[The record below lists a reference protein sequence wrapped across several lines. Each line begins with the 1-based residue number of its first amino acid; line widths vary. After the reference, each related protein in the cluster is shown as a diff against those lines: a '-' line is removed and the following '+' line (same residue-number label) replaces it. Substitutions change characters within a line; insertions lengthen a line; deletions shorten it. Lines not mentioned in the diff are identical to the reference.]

1 MLSYCALCSSR
12 GYVHIL
18 DSPLNCYSEFE
29 ILPAAVASFC
39 HRFTRRQGWM
49 FWLICC
55 LHNPFRNAAEME
67 KLPPSYSL
75 SLLDV
80 GTECRL
86 VEKSH
91 CDQWWS
97 RLETLHII
105 WDSSALRYI
114 LCCSLAIWWS
124 VSHISLTMRYL
135 IFHCPCGVCR
145 VFDIP
150 QFCFSLL
157 FPCSSKFGYSIGAL
171 IPQQVRFFIRIY
183 WGWGCFSPRRL
194 AADYKWYATRTLS
207 SGRKDPIKEQSAV
220 PFEGILWWDGYLL
233 NVLLLGDG

>member
-1 MLSYCALCSSR
+1 MKFFLLQWPLAVIDSHEDKVGCFDLSVAFITLSEMLQKWKNYLP
-12 GYVHIL
+12 HI
-18 DSPLNCYSEFE
+18 
-29 ILPAAVASFC
+29 
-39 HRFTRRQGWM
+39 
-49 FWLICC
+49 
-55 LHNPFRNAAEME
+55 
-67 KLPPSYSL
+67 L

-80 GTECRL
+80 GTECGL